1 MNINYATLFPG
12 LDGFARSLGT
22 NITVSDY
29 FRDPLAQDHF
39 DLRV

>member
-22 NITVSDY
+22 NVTISGFEYAIRGDY
-29 FRDPLAQDHF
+29 FDS
-39 DLRV
+39 RV

>member
-22 NITVSDY
+22 NITVSGFTY
-29 FRDPLAQDHF
+29 IFGGDHF
-39 DLRV
+39 DSRV

>member
-22 NITVSDY
+22 NVTVSGLHY
-29 FRDPLAQDHF
+29 FGGDQF
-39 DLRV
+39 DSPV